1 MGYFIILILYVGKRF
16 GLEYNNNLMKC
27 CVYIIYAIVICDNT
41 YIMKIMKG
49 LQ

>member
-1 MGYFIILILYVGKRF
+1 MLVLYEGKRF
-16 GLEYNNNLMKC
+16 ELEYKNNLMKY
-27 CVYIIYAIVICDNT
+27 CVYIIYILVICDST

>member
-1 MGYFIILILYVGKRF
+1 MECCTILALYVGKKF
-16 GLEYNNNLMKC
+16 GQEYNNILMKC
-27 CVYIIYAIVICDNT
+27 CVYIIYNIVICDCT